1 MAPRSDARAGSGADV
16 TRQNDRALRRVRTN
30 CRFNGTDP
38 VPRELFPAPDER
50 RDGRSPGLR
59 VIAFSPP
66 SRPFEKD
73 QWHLAVCSSLTVA
86 GTAPVWESMAFPPGV
101 PSWPSRAPSGR
112 GYQMLRCER
121 SSVFA
126 PGAGGA
132 RLGEPGTSAAPAEFS
147 AKILVCNRA
156 EAQGLMGAQGALRK
170 PRPCASA
177 GWHGRRDPPSQ
188 RVYDPCGA
196 VSCRF
201 WRNHVVFRDLRWS
214 RACPFAHAQA
224 PLGTLI
230 GPCADRRGAA
240 LRRKVRWTGP
250 RRADIP
256 QFGTDSA
263 FGLRRVDQH
272 LCAIWFSQGGE
283 GAGEQAAR
291 QDRAGQHGAL
301 TARPDRTA
309 WHVRAQ

>member
-1 MAPRSDARAGSGADV
+1 M
-16 TRQNDRALRRVRTN
+16 
-30 CRFNGTDP
+30 
-38 VPRELFPAPDER
+38 PAPDR
-50 RDGRSPGLR
+50 ARTCND
-59 VIAFSPP
+59 
-66 SRPFEKD
+66 K
-73 QWHLAVCSSLTVA
+73 T
-86 GTAPVWESMAFPPGV
+86 TA
-101 PSWPSRAPSGR
+101 
-112 GYQMLRCER
+112 
-121 SSVFA
+121 
-126 PGAGGA
+126 
-132 RLGEPGTSAAPAEFS
+132 
-147 AKILVCNRA
+147 
-156 EAQGLMGAQGALRK
+156 
-170 PRPCASA
+170 
-177 GWHGRRDPPSQ
+177 
-188 RVYDPCGA
+188 PCGA
-196 VSCRF
+196 FERIVVSTEQIPCPVSCSRLRTNDATAGLLACGSSHFRRLPDPLKRISGIWRYALRSQLRAQPRFGKAWLSLPVFPHGPRGHRLDVVIRCCAAKGQAYLHWAQAARGWANRAPVPHPQNFRRKIWSAIGPRRRAAWGRKVRFASPAHAHRRAGMGGEIRPRSEFMTLAVQVSCRF

-301 TARPDRTA
+301 TARPDRIA